1 MARLEKAGISTASGL
16 MYCRRD
22 KNFYLQLL
30 EKFVQESGR
39 RMNEI
44 ESLYGQGDYDGY
56 CIQVHALKSTAK
68 MIGADGLSETAKN
81 MEDAAKRKDAEY
93 LHANHERLLAEY
105 REAVEKIR
113 DAAGIEADT
122 GDGDEDG
129 ENAGAAAEISAE
141 ELLERLQ
148 QLKQSLETFELDQA
162 QKQIEEL
169 DGTVCQGKPVRKML
183 REVSREV
190 EEFEFESAGG
200 RVEQMIRSVK
210 GGETHED

>member
-1 MARLEKAGISTASGL
+1 
-16 MYCRRD
+16 
-22 KNFYLQLL
+22 
-30 EKFVQESGR
+30 
-39 RMNEI
+39 
-44 ESLYGQGDYDGY
+44 
-56 CIQVHALKSTAK
+56 
-68 MIGADGLSETAKN
+68 